1 MGKLSQVC
9 MHSEYAKKKKKKKA
23 GCQWH
28 TPVILATQ
36 EAEIRMI
43 VVWCQPRQRVLEVLA
58 QKHPSQKRAGRV
70 AQGEGPEFK
79 PQHWKKKK
87 EGEESQI
94 QPAFLSP
101 YFIIS
106 WLSSY
111 LSCLVYRYSLITVL
125 TRVHCVDSRNLG
137 KFSDSQLFL
146 VDSNIPQVRLL
157 AFTTKLRWWVPFA
170 TFEVKLT
177 GRVLCVC
184 GGHVHHA
191 ATLSCLIGRTLR
203 VIFIF
208 FTKLGSWSQSIFR
221 SWIVLWILICVAA
234 SYTGPQWILTEFL
247 K

>member
-1 MGKLSQVC
+1 MFLTSFFFFLKQTVPFLISTSTTIPPYHCCKQCNDNASEHKLTCFPMFLERHGQTESSLHALRIC
-9 MHSEYAKKKKKKKA
+9 KKKKKKKA

-94 QPAFLSP
+94 QPALLSP

-125 TRVHCVDSRNLG
+125 TSSLC
-137 KFSDSQLFL
+137 
-146 VDSNIPQVRLL
+146 RL
-157 AFTTKLRWWVPFA
+157 
-170 TFEVKLT
+170 
-177 GRVLCVC
+177 
-184 GGHVHHA
+184 
-191 ATLSCLIGRTLR
+191 
-203 VIFIF
+203 
-208 FTKLGSWSQSIFR
+208 
-221 SWIVLWILICVAA
+221 
-234 SYTGPQWILTEFL
+234 
-247 K
+247 